1 MVGLLAIAAVL
12 VPWYKKHGRKAGG
25 AAKGTGG
32 KGRNVVYLAPF
43 GWTFLEGVM
52 ASLATGGLMGK
63 TAYAISAG
71 SNTLGDK
78 LLSSLAGA
86 TGPGVNRTGIAMLAP
101 GGAVLL
107 VLLLLC
113 VAIWFWVSNR
123 SIKLQMILG
132 LIAGVTLGP
141 TAGIAGVAGV
151 VVSPIVNTAG
161 GWLVG
166 SA

>member
-1 MVGLLAIAAVL
+1 MIGLLAIVARGI
-12 VPWYKKHGRKAGG
+12 PWYRKHGKRRDFMPLG
-25 AAKGTGG
+25 
-32 KGRNVVYLAPF
+32 PF
-43 GWTFLEGVM
+43 LWMMLEGVL

-63 TAYAISAG
+63 AAYAISAG
-71 SNTLGDK
+71 SNTLGDQM
-78 LLSSLAGA
+78 LSSLAGA
-86 TGPGVNRTGIAMLAP
+86 NGPGVNRTGIDMLTP

-107 VLLLLC
+107 VLVLLGCL
-113 VAIWFWVSNR
+113 IWFWKASWTVR
-123 SIKLQMILG
+123 LQMALG

-151 VVSPIVNTAG
+151 VVSPIFNTFG